1 MFEKLKTSLNLFAE
15 RLSKT
20 ELRGKELDHIIEDLK
35 LTLIENDVAYTVA
48 EEICDRL
55 RESVIGISVP
65 RLGDTK
71 KPVKAILYEVLTGIL
86 DGSGDAA
93 FFKTVDAKRQLHEP
107 CVIVFVGING
117 TGKTTSIAKLADL
130 LIKRGYSVVLAC
142 ADTYRAGSIE
152 QLEEHARR
160 IGVRT
165 VRQSYGSDAAAVAF
179 DAINYA
185 RSHGINAVLVDTA
198 GRMQTNRNLLEE
210 MRKIVRVTDPD
221 MVILVVDSL
230 AGNDAVEQAR
240 AFSEA
245 VRIDGVF
252 LTKLDAD
259 ARGGS
264 AISIARVIR
273 KPILFAGIGQSYSD
287 VISFDPDRIVSRIL
301 S

>member
-20 ELRGKELDHIIEDLK
+20 ELRGKELDRIIEDLK